1 MKKENNITSEQ
12 YRNWLSEC
20 PIPYY
25 QTDNGL
31 NLTEN
36 YEFDLTNVEFNFEQQ
51 ASEQK
56 G

>member
-1 MKKENNITSEQ
+1 MKKENKITSEQ
-12 YRNWLSEC
+12 FRNWLSEC
-20 PIPYY
+20 PVPCY

-36 YEFDLTNVEFNFEQQ
+36 YEFNFEQQ
-51 ASEQK
+51 ASKQK